1 MGTNESFDVQN
12 TLLIICL
19 LLLLT
24 NVHTVSDLF
33 NNLIICGVPR
43 CHVCVLT
50 LSLRAFYREH
60 DSSQYHKVGSP
71 IGNPKTHH
79 TMHITA
85 ETCFVTGI

>member
-12 TLLIICL
+12 MSLLICL

-24 NVHTVSDLF
+24 NVRTVSDLSKK
-33 NNLIICGVPR
+33 LIICGVPHVT
-43 CHVCVLT
+43 CHMC
-50 LSLRAFYREH
+50 AFELFTANMT
-60 DSSQYHKVGSP
+60 QYNKGDSP

>member
-12 TLLIICL
+12 TSLLICL

-24 NVHTVSDLF
+24 NVRTVSDLSKKID
-33 NNLIICGVPR
+33 NLWRSP
-43 CHVCVLT
+43 CVRLNFELFT
-50 LSLRAFYREH
+50 TNMT
-60 DSSQYHKVGSP
+60 QYHKVDSP

-85 ETCFVTGI
+85 ETCFVTTSVW

>member
-12 TLLIICL
+12 TSLLICL

-24 NVHTVSDLF
+24 NVRTVSDLSKQKID
-33 NNLIICGVPR
+33 NMWSSP
-43 CHVCVLT
+43 CVRLNFELFT
-50 LSLRAFYREH
+50 ANMT
-60 DSSQYHKVGSP
+60 QYHKDDSP